1 MEVLGILKNYFIICI
16 INYLIIQM
24 FNETKI
30 MIMRSFKDNLLDFFT
45 ELIIQ
50 FPNEPDLQIIKIF
63 MSDVCS
69 TEDIITYFAENL
81 LKKDV
86 KEMIDTKNDKFFLT
100 NDTLFSKIKNQK
112 KVFHFKK
119 LYEQSNREQRDIIWQ
134 WFQKITKIAEL
145 YTMV

>member
-1 MEVLGILKNYFIICI
+1 
-16 INYLIIQM
+16 M
-24 FNETKI
+24 FDETKI

-50 FPNEPDLQIIKIF
+50 FPQEPDLQIIKIF
-63 MSDVCS
+63 LSDVCS
-69 TEDIITYFAENL
+69 TEDIINYFAENL

-86 KEMIDTKNDKFFLT
+86 KQMIDTKNDKFFLT
-100 NDTLFSKIKNQK
+100 NDTLFSKIKNQT